1 MGNWRCVTVLRGDG
15 TQVTNDPPSSATA
28 AVASSPVGS
37 FANSRFM
44 KLGAAAALK
53 QDVVWH

>member
-1 MGNWRCVTVLRGDG
+1 MGNWRSVTVLRGDG
-15 TQVTNDPPSSATA
+15 TQVTSEATPTA

-37 FANSRFM
+37 FGNSRFM